1 MIDTSK
7 SPKVHSLHMGSPLV
21 FMGLDK
27 CVMTYIH
34 YYKIIQ
40 SIFTAPNIC
49 GQAIHLF
56 IPLATTHLV
65 FPIVLPFTECHIVE
79 TIYMYPIRIGFITQK
94 YTVNFFMSFH
104 GLVALFFFFLMLNSI
119 PLSRCTTVCLY
130 MFLMKEIFL
139 LQNFVN

>member
-7 SPKVHSLHMGSPLV
+7 SPKVHTLHMGSPLV

-104 GLVALFFFFLMLNSI
+104 GLVALFFLIFDVEQYSI
-119 PLSRCTTVCLY
+119 IKMYYRLFIHVPN
-130 MFLMKEIFL
+130 EGDL
-139 LQNFVN
+139 LASKFC